1 MWNNIIGQ
9 DKVKLFLKNS
19 IKNKRLNSAYLFYG
33 KKGVGKDA
41 VAIELAKSLN
51 CTNLN
56 NNYDACDNCKSCL
69 DIQKFQSRY
78 VKFITALPASK
89 QDNQDDNILLTLS
102 SDDYEIYLSELEKK
116 SQNLYHRINLPKAN
130 SIRIDSIRQL
140 IKEAYI
146 TASEDKKKVF
156 IISDC
161 DLMNQNTANSILK
174 ILEEPPHNT
183 IIILTTSRINSLLPT
198 ITGRCQKIVFESLNK
213 NDLQFYLKNHFA
225 ELDNRELELF
235 SEIAQGSLGIFQDFE
250 LDSFNQ
256 FRQNIVDILRNL
268 VSEKYIGMSKLIS
281 EITEL
286 KDKNIAKLTLFIL
299 MLWFKDVNQAKIK
312 NYQNI
317 INKDLTENIKTF
329 ANKYDANIF
338 RIILILEDTVR
349 DIDSNVNLEL
359 LFHNLVYNI
368 KSNLYNQ

>member
-9 DKVKLFLKNS
+9 EKVKLFLKNS

-51 CTNLN
+51 CTNLH

-116 SQNLYHRINLPKAN
+116 SHNLYHRINLPKAN

-146 TASEDKKKVF
+146 TATENKKKVF

-174 ILEEPPHNT
+174 ILEEPPQNT

-213 NDLQFYLKNHFA
+213 NELQFYLKNHFL

-250 LDSFNQ
+250 LDSFNK

-268 VSEKYIGMSKLIS
+268 VSQKYIGMSKLIS

-317 INKDLTENIKTF
+317 INKDLTENIKIF

-359 LFHNLVYNI
+359 LFQNLVYKI
-368 KSNLYNQ
+368 KSYL